1 MRLFEAT
8 IVFDG
13 VCVLCNGWVRFL
25 LKHDKRGRF
34 QFASMQSDAGRA
46 LLAQHGLDPENPD
59 SFLLLEDGKA
69 YTDTTA
75 IVRVL
80 TSLGGIWRAGR
91 LVMLLPRALRDG
103 AYRTI
108 ARNRYRLF
116 GKHAVCS
123 VPDPATRH
131 RFL

>member
-1 MRLFEAT
+1 MRPSEAI

-25 LKHDKRGRF
+25 LKHDKQGKF
-34 QFASMQSDAGRA
+34 KFSSMQSDTGRA
-46 LLAQHGLDPENPD
+46 LLARYGLDPENPD
-59 SFLLLEDGKA
+59 SFLLLENGKA
-69 YTDTTA
+69 YTDTAA

-80 TSLGGIWRAGR
+80 TALGGIWRAGR
-91 LVMLLPRALRDG
+91 IVMVLPHALRDG

-108 ARNRYRLF
+108 ARNRYRWF

-123 VPDPATRH
+123 VPDPATKH

>member
-1 MRLFEAT
+1 MRPSESI

-25 LKHDKRGRF
+25 LKHDKHGKF
-34 QFASMQSDAGRA
+34 KFASMQSDAGRA
-46 LLAQHGLDPENPD
+46 LLARYGLDPENPD

-69 YTDTTA
+69 YTDTAA

-80 TSLGGIWRAGR
+80 TALGGIWRAGR
-91 LVMLLPRALRDG
+91 IVMVLPRALRDV

-108 ARNRYRLF
+108 AHNRYRWF

-123 VPDPATRH
+123 VPDPATKH